1 MTINTA
7 FINGEEVPV
16 YTVAHLTDITNR
28 SDRRRAFVLSRQYY
42 RTKYEAETAAFN
54 ASTTVLAPQ
63 RFTVYAPDLRYVS
76 SWQAGQPLPAF
87 TVEGEA

>member
-28 SDRRRAFVLSRQYY
+28 SDRRRAFVLSRQHYQ
-42 RTKYEAETAAFN
+42 TKDEAETVARN
-54 ASTTVLAPQ
+54 AYTTVPAPQ
-63 RFTVYAPDLRYVS
+63 RFTVYCPDLRYVS
-76 SWQAGQPLPAF
+76 SWQAGQFLAAF
-87 TVEGEA
+87 TVEAEA